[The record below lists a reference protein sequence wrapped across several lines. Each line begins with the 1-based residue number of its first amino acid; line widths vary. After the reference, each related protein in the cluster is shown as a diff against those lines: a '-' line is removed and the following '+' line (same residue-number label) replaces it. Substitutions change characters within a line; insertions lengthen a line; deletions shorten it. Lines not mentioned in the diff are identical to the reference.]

1 MSDAASGRTNGTS
14 PIADSAIGDDD
25 LDDDSPLDEA
35 EAAAAA
41 AVADQPADRS
51 LAELVD
57 SVIEDLGGVER
68 SPGPAGLSCAVNGRT
83 FAVYAEDRLETALEP
98 SVAKAA
104 LRTPD
109 TSESPRGTGWVAF
122 APASIDRFALDRAE
136 AWVRSAYRR
145 AAGEA
150 DRSG

>member
-14 PIADSAIGDDD
+14 PMPDPAIGDDD
-25 LDDDSPLDEA
+25 LDDDSPLDAA

-68 SPGPAGLSCAVNGRT
+68 IREPAGVSCAVNGRT
-83 FAVYAEDRLETALEP
+83 FAVVAEDRLETSLDLA
-98 SVAKAA
+98 VARAA

-109 TSESPRGTGWVAF
+109 TSASPRGLGWIVF

-136 AWVRSAYRR
+136 AWLRSAYRR

-150 DRSG
+150 DPLA